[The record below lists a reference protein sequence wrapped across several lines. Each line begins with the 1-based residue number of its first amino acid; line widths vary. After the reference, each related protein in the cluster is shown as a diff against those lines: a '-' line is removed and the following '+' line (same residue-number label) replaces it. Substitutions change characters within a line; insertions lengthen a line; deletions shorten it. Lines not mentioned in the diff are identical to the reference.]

1 MIEKALK
8 YLVGLGRQ
16 EVLYVD
22 GVAYT
27 DKQLNMVHDPENF
40 DSVDL
45 KSIDGLLD
53 MVAGEINDHGT
64 PLLITADY
72 NEVRAYAAPQGPCHY
87 RPPIVS
93 AKHYAELPHKKELTL
108 EQMIAY
114 IQTSFSRDYDQPYLL
129 GLLSRIT
136 KESIKD
142 IKDNGVTQ
150 VVTVRTGIDLRTEEK
165 VRAIV
170 TLRPDATFPV
180 IERPEVQ
187 YLLRIDDPLIS
198 LRMLNDNWTDTT
210 AKRVQAYLREGFEA
224 RGIQTGPGTDVLIVQ
239 G

>member
-1 MIEKALK
+1 MIKQALE

-16 EVLYVD
+16 EVLYID

-27 DKQLNMVHDPENF
+27 DKPLSMVHDPENYEGV
-40 DSVDL
+40 SL
-45 KSIDGLLD
+45 TSIDGLLD
-53 MVAGEINDHGT
+53 MVAGEINDHST
-64 PLLITADY
+64 PLLITVRY
-72 NEVRAYAAPQGPCHY
+72 NQVRVHAAPTGPFHC
-87 RPPIVS
+87 RPVIAS
-93 AKHYAELPHKKELTL
+93 ASRSADLPMRKEMTL
-108 EQMIAY
+108 EQMIPF
-114 IQTSFSRDYDQPYLL
+114 IQTSFFRDCDQPYLL

-210 AKRVQAYLREGFEA
+210 AKRVLAYLREGFEA